1 MKVIRT
7 SIAAATLA
15 CLCACNNT
23 EYKPNIETTASP
35 KGTNIFQPDS
45 ASIAQNYRIP
55 KWFEDGSLHST
66 CLRQRMVFK
75 MDV

>member
-35 KGTNIFQPDS
+35 KGTNIFCINS
-45 ASIAQNYRIP
+45 TELQNS
-55 KWFEDGSLHST
+55 K
-66 CLRQRMVFK
+66 MV
-75 MDV
+75 